1 MVATCKKYILNASNI
16 NRTVKEGLNPSRY
29 EDIIQ
34 IIGNYFAS
42 DSYNNLTQTVK
53 TLHTDLQESQTPHSL
68 LRDVSIQLAVATVM
82 FNGQR
87 PEVATYPMMTFLANK
102 ITQLYPTTA
111 SFLLMSKFLYL
122 SKHIKLIT
130 LLQLGVIN
138 LSIAKLVTP
147 T

>member
-34 IIGNYFAS
+34 IVGNYFAS

-82 FNGQR
+82 FNVQR
-87 PEVATYPMMTFLANK
+87 PEVATFISHDL
-102 ITQLYPTTA
+102 
-111 SFLLMSKFLYL
+111 L
-122 SKHIKLIT
+122 SKQDHPT
-130 LLQLGVIN
+130 LSNHSVI
-138 LSIAKLVTP
+138 LVNE
-147 T
+147 